1 MSNGLFICSNQWWL
15 HRTNFKINIVQNPIS
30 IVNCVLLDKN
40 IVLLNDRLIKLFKS
54 FYSIIKSSINR
65 FLLIKVLFIF
75 ASTYIRTIMIFGYAR
90 VSTKEQNLNLQI
102 DALKKAGS
110 DKIFQ
115 EKVSGRSPK
124 RPELLKLLE
133 QIRPG
138 DTLIVFSV
146 DRLGRTTRELIMLL
160 NDFKEKG
167 ITFKS
172 LSEGIFDTSSPM
184 GEAIFQIIAILKTME
199 VNVLRERTIKGIEA
213 ARARGKK
220 GGRPVGSYNKKKASA
235 VVALYNQKNTINFI
249 EDNLNIS
256 RSTIY
261 QYLRNEGVVVNGFTK
276 SR

>member
-1 MSNGLFICSNQWWL
+1 
-15 HRTNFKINIVQNPIS
+15 
-30 IVNCVLLDKN
+30 
-40 IVLLNDRLIKLFKS
+40 
-54 FYSIIKSSINR
+54 
-65 FLLIKVLFIF
+65 
-75 ASTYIRTIMIFGYAR
+75 MIFGYAR

-110 DKIFQ
+110 EKIFQ
-115 EKVSGRSPK
+115 EKISGRSPK
-124 RPELLKLLE
+124 RPELIKLLE
-133 QIRPG
+133 QIRPS

-146 DRLGRTTRELIMLL
+146 DRLGRTTRELISLL

-213 ARARGKK
+213 ARARGRK
-220 GGRPVGSYNKKKASA
+220 GGRPSGSYNKKKASA

-261 QYLRNEGVVVNGFTK
+261 QYLRNEGVIVNGFTK

>member
-1 MSNGLFICSNQWWL
+1 
-15 HRTNFKINIVQNPIS
+15 
-30 IVNCVLLDKN
+30 
-40 IVLLNDRLIKLFKS
+40 
-54 FYSIIKSSINR
+54 
-65 FLLIKVLFIF
+65 
-75 ASTYIRTIMIFGYAR
+75 MIFGYAR

-115 EKVSGRSPK
+115 EKVSGRSSQ

-146 DRLGRTTRELIMLL
+146 DRLGRTTRELIILL

-261 QYLRNEGVVVNGFTK
+261 QYLRNEGAKVNGFTK

>member
-1 MSNGLFICSNQWWL
+1 
-15 HRTNFKINIVQNPIS
+15 
-30 IVNCVLLDKN
+30 
-40 IVLLNDRLIKLFKS
+40 
-54 FYSIIKSSINR
+54 
-65 FLLIKVLFIF
+65 
-75 ASTYIRTIMIFGYAR
+75 MIFGYAR

-115 EKVSGRSPK
+115 EKVSGRSPQ
-124 RPELLKLLE
+124 RPELIKLLE

-146 DRLGRTTRELIMLL
+146 DRLGRTTRELIILL

-220 GGRPVGSYNKKKASA
+220 GGRPVGSYNKMKASA

-261 QYLRNEGVVVNGFTK
+261 QYLRNEGVIVNGFTK

>member
-1 MSNGLFICSNQWWL
+1 
-15 HRTNFKINIVQNPIS
+15 
-30 IVNCVLLDKN
+30 
-40 IVLLNDRLIKLFKS
+40 
-54 FYSIIKSSINR
+54 
-65 FLLIKVLFIF
+65 
-75 ASTYIRTIMIFGYAR
+75 MIFGYAR

-102 DALKKAGS
+102 DALIKAGS

-146 DRLGRTTRELIMLL
+146 DRLGRTTRELIILL

-199 VNVLRERTIKGIEA
+199 VNVLRERTIKGIIA

-261 QYLRNEGVVVNGFTK
+261 QYLRNEGVIVNGFTK
-276 SR
+276 SK

>member
-1 MSNGLFICSNQWWL
+1 
-15 HRTNFKINIVQNPIS
+15 
-30 IVNCVLLDKN
+30 
-40 IVLLNDRLIKLFKS
+40 
-54 FYSIIKSSINR
+54 
-65 FLLIKVLFIF
+65 
-75 ASTYIRTIMIFGYAR
+75 MIFGYAR

-102 DALKKAGS
+102 DALNKAGCE
-110 DKIFQ
+110 KIFQ

-124 RPELLKLLE
+124 RPELLRLLE
-133 QIRPG
+133 QIRSG
-138 DTLIVFSV
+138 DSLIVFSV
-146 DRLGRTTRELIMLL
+146 DRLGRTTRELIILL

-213 ARARGKK
+213 ARARGIN

-249 EDNLNIS
+249 EDSLNIS

-261 QYLRNEGVVVNGFTK
+261 QYLRKEGVKVNGFTK
-276 SR
+276 SK

>member
-1 MSNGLFICSNQWWL
+1 
-15 HRTNFKINIVQNPIS
+15 
-30 IVNCVLLDKN
+30 
-40 IVLLNDRLIKLFKS
+40 
-54 FYSIIKSSINR
+54 
-65 FLLIKVLFIF
+65 
-75 ASTYIRTIMIFGYAR
+75 MIFGYAR
-90 VSTKEQNLNLQI
+90 VSTKEQNLNLQA
-102 DALKKAGS
+102 DALKKAGCER
-110 DKIFQ
+110 IFQ
-115 EKVSGRSPK
+115 EKVSGRSPN

-146 DRLGRTTRELIMLL
+146 DRLGRTTRELIILL

-184 GEAIFQIIAILKTME
+184 GEAIFQIIAILKSME

-213 ARARGKK
+213 ARARGVN
-220 GGRPVGSYNKKKASA
+220 GGRPTGSYNKKKASA
-235 VVALYNQKNTINFI
+235 VVTLYKQKNSINFI

-261 QYLRNEGVVVNGFTK
+261 QYLRKEGVMVNGFKK
-276 SR
+276 SKLLK

>member
-1 MSNGLFICSNQWWL
+1 
-15 HRTNFKINIVQNPIS
+15 
-30 IVNCVLLDKN
+30 
-40 IVLLNDRLIKLFKS
+40 
-54 FYSIIKSSINR
+54 
-65 FLLIKVLFIF
+65 
-75 ASTYIRTIMIFGYAR
+75 MIFGYAR

-124 RPELLKLLE
+124 RLELLKLLE

-146 DRLGRTTRELIMLL
+146 DRLGRTTRELIILL

-199 VNVLRERTIKGIEA
+199 VNVLRERTMKGIEA
-213 ARARGKK
+213 ARARGRK
-220 GGRPVGSYNKKKASA
+220 GGRPAGSYNKKKASA
-235 VVALYNQKNTINFI
+235 VVALYKQKNTINFI

-261 QYLRNEGVVVNGFTK
+261 QYLRSEGVVVNGFTK

>member
-1 MSNGLFICSNQWWL
+1 
-15 HRTNFKINIVQNPIS
+15 
-30 IVNCVLLDKN
+30 
-40 IVLLNDRLIKLFKS
+40 
-54 FYSIIKSSINR
+54 
-65 FLLIKVLFIF
+65 
-75 ASTYIRTIMIFGYAR
+75 MIFGYAR
-90 VSTKEQNLNLQI
+90 VSTKEQNLNLQA
-102 DALKKAGS
+102 DALKKAGCER
-110 DKIFQ
+110 IFM
-115 EKVSGRSPK
+115 EKVSGRSPN

-146 DRLGRTTRELIMLL
+146 DRLGRTTRELIILL
-160 NDFKEKG
+160 NDFKEKS

-213 ARARGKK
+213 ARARGIN
-220 GGRPVGSYNKKKASA
+220 GGRPSGSYNKKKASA
-235 VVALYNQKNTINFI
+235 VVALYNQKSTINFI

-261 QYLRNEGVVVNGFTK
+261 QYLRKEGIKVKGFKK
-276 SR
+276 SKLLE